1 MTYPISDVTRRV
13 VYSGSA
19 GVGPYNFTFEILTQ
33 TDIAVYK
40 NSTLLT
46 LTTDYTVTIN
56 VNGTGSITL
65 VSAATG
71 SDKITIVGDRGIQR
85 TTDFVTGGDLFANT
99 LNQEL
104 DALTIYSQQID
115 EKADRGLKAPVT
127 DPTDINMTLP
137 VKASR
142 LGKVLSFDA
151 TTGDPIASITASE
164 VSNAQTY
171 ATNAAASAAAAAAS
185 YDSFD
190 DRYLGAKATDP
201 TVDNDGNA
209 LIDGALYFD
218 TTNNVMKVYDLGGTV
233 WKRTTPTTSDQ
244 ANIDA
249 AVANASNINQ
259 VASDTVAINAASAN
273 ATSAANSAT
282 AAASSA
288 TSAANSAASASAVV
302 LGNEP
307 VRASVRP
314 TLLLDFANVKQLD
327 PRITFTRAS
336 TGTFY
341 DGKTTVKAE
350 ENLLL
355 RSQEFDEAAWLRT
368 NATVTAN
375 TTSGPD
381 GAGDAETITDDAT
394 NSSHRIRQVISI
406 PVNTTFTLSVFLKK
420 GTSNFGYIAISDPNS
435 AQRYFAAD
443 FNLDTGAVRAS
454 GAGTSGTLTSAS
466 ITASANGWYRCVIT
480 GQVAVVSASTSAV
493 IGVSDGTSAIS
504 TLGFVSYAGT
514 GSTILAWGAQLEQR
528 SSVTA
533 YTYTTT
539 QAITNYVPVLQTAAS
554 GVARFEHNPVTGESL
569 GLEIEESRTNLLT
582 YSDQFD
588 NAAWTKARSNITAN
602 TIVAPDGTL
611 TGDKFFDDTTAASNH
626 NLRATAAITSGTTL
640 TGSVYV
646 KQGEVFNIGLAIG
659 DSSNS
664 STQQRVIFDLQAL
677 TTTTEGTVNP
687 LVTSPTNITFTHVG
701 NQWYRVGYTATVTD
715 TSAKLWLFLNTGST
729 TYDGNGYRGLYIWG
743 AQLEAGAF
751 ATSYIPTVAA
761 QVTRAADVATMT
773 GANFSSWYRADE
785 GTFLVQASRANVGTT
800 AGIVQVDDGTNNN
813 RIAIQTSNTEKC
825 RIFVVTNNVTQTQ
838 VDSAA
843 SLTVNTPFA
852 AVMSYASNDVGSALN
867 GTSLTTDTSA
877 TLPVVSTLRIGQGT
891 TVLSA
896 SNLRRIVYYPERLAA
911 AELQGMTTV

>member
-1 MTYPISDVTRRV
+1 
-13 VYSGSA
+13 
-19 GVGPYNFTFEILTQ
+19 
-33 TDIAVYK
+33 
-40 NSTLLT
+40 
-46 LTTDYTVTIN
+46 
-56 VNGTGSITL
+56 
-65 VSAATG
+65 
-71 SDKITIVGDRGIQR
+71 
-85 TTDFVTGGDLFANT
+85 
-99 LNQEL
+99 
-104 DALTIYSQQID
+104 
-115 EKADRGLKAPVT
+115 
-127 DPTDINMTLP
+127 
-137 VKASR
+137 
-142 LGKVLSFDA
+142 
-151 TTGDPIASITASE
+151 
-164 VSNAQTY
+164 
-171 ATNAAASAAAAAAS
+171 
-185 YDSFD
+185 
-190 DRYLGAKATDP
+190 
-201 TVDNDGNA
+201 
-209 LIDGALYFD
+209 
-218 TTNNVMKVYDLGGTV
+218 
-233 WKRTTPTTSDQ
+233 
-244 ANIDA
+244 
-249 AVANASNINQ
+249 
-259 VASDTVAINAASAN
+259 
-273 ATSAANSAT
+273 
-282 AAASSA
+282 
-288 TSAANSAASASAVV
+288 
-302 LGNEP
+302 
-307 VRASVRP
+307 VRP
-314 TLLLDFANVKQLD
+314 TLLLDFANSKLLD

-336 TGTFY
+336 TATFY

-355 RSQEFDEAAWLRT
+355 RSQGFDDAAWVTT

-375 TTSGPD
+375 TTDGPD
-381 GAGDAETITDDAT
+381 GAGDAEMITDDAT
-394 NSSHRIRQVISI
+394 SAVHRVAQTITISNNNQLVLSCFLKYSTMQWVSLSAATGLSQWASAKFDVQNGVLGSTSQQGTGWTANSS
-406 PVNTTFTLSVFLKK
+406 
-420 GTSNFGYIAISDPNS
+420 
-435 AQRYFAAD
+435 
-443 FNLDTGAVRAS
+443 
-454 GAGTSGTLTSAS
+454 S
-466 ITASANGWYRCVIT
+466 ITSVGNGWYRCVLVFT
-480 GQVAVVSASTSAV
+480 PGNSGSLGVYVNCANNGTTFTANQRGGEVYPG
-493 IGVSDGTSAIS
+493 IGKQAF
-504 TLGFVSYAGT
+504 L
-514 GSTILAWGAQLEQR
+514 WGAQLEQR

-533 YTYTTT
+533 YTYTAT

-646 KQGEVFNIGLAIG
+646 KQGEVYNIGLSIG

-664 STQQRVIFDLQAL
+664 STQQRVIFNLQAL

-701 NQWYRVGYTATVTD
+701 NEWYRVGYTATVTD
-715 TSAKLWLFLNTGST
+715 TSAKLWLFLNLGST
-729 TYDGNGYRGLYIWG
+729 TYDGDGYQGLYIWG

-785 GTFLVQASRANVGTT
+785 GTFLVQASRANVGAT
-800 AGIVQVDDGTNNN
+800 AGLVQVDDGTIQN

-825 RIFVVTNNVTQTQ
+825 RIFVMTNSATQTQ

-867 GTSLTTDTSA
+867 GTSMTTDISA

-891 TVLSA
+891 TVVSA